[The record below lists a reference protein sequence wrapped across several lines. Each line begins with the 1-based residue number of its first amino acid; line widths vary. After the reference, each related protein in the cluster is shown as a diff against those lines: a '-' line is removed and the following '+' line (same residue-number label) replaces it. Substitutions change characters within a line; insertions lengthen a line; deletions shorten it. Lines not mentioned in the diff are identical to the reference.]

1 MTHENKI
8 EKKTLH
14 WERWHQD
21 EMKSKPQL
29 KKLTLTLQRT
39 KHQYAAFTILNKENI
54 LTCI

>member
-1 MTHENKI
+1 MKI
-8 EKKTLH
+8 KLKKKTLH